1 MKRINLNSAPR
12 GSALAIRTLRA
23 VLAAGALLAG
33 GPALAAGGHGPMPY
47 SFEPDTGNLA
57 SVQRGARNF
66 MNYCAGCHSMQHLR
80 YSRLGADLG
89 IPGDML
95 ATHLM
100 FTSDKPGD
108 PILSAMPKDASAGW
122 FGATPPDLTVETR
135 MRGPAWV
142 YNYLMTFYL
151 DDKRPLGTNN
161 LILPGASMPNVLGA
175 LQGWQVMEEAH
186 AGDGEADAHGTH
198 HAGPT
203 FKRVSDGAL
212 SDKEFEKFVADTVNF
227 MVYAAEP
234 GRADRVSTGM
244 KVILFLLVFTAL
256 AWLLKRE
263 YWKDV
268 H

>member
-1 MKRINLNSAPR
+1 M
-12 GSALAIRTLRA
+12 LASKMLRA
-23 VLAAGALLAG
+23 TLAAGALLAG
-33 GPALAAGGHGPMPY
+33 GSALAAGGHRPMPY

-66 MNYCAGCHSMQHLR
+66 MNYCAGCHSMEHLR

-89 IPGDML
+89 IPEDLL
-95 ATHLM
+95 AANLM

-108 PILSAMPKDASAGW
+108 HILSAMPKAESAAW

-135 MRGPAWV
+135 MRGPNWV

-161 LILPGASMPNVLGA
+161 LILPGASMPHVLGA
-175 LQGWQVMEEAH
+175 LQGWQVMEAAH
-186 AGDGEADAHGTH
+186 AEEGETDGHGAHT
-198 HAGPT
+198 GPT
-203 FKRVSDGAL
+203 FKRISEGTL
-212 SDKEFEKFVADTVNF
+212 SEKDFEKFVADTVNF

-244 KVILFLLVFTAL
+244 KVMLFLLLFTVL

>member
-1 MKRINLNSAPR
+1 MKRINR
-12 GSALAIRTLRA
+12 YLRP
-23 VLAAGALLAG
+23 ALLATAALG
-33 GPALAAGGHGPMPY
+33 ALPAHAAGGHGPMPY

-66 MNYCAGCHSMQHLR
+66 MNYCSGCHSMAHLR

-89 IPGDML
+89 IPEDML
-95 ATHLM
+95 AKNLM

-108 PILSAMPKDASAGW
+108 HIVSAMPAEASAGW
-122 FGATPPDLTVETR
+122 FGATPPDLTVTTR
-135 MRGPAWV
+135 MRQPQWV

-151 DDKRPLGTNN
+151 DDNRPLGTNN
-161 LILPGASMPNVLGA
+161 LILPGASMPNVLGS

-186 AGDGEADAHGTH
+186 GEQDEGGHGA
-198 HAGPT
+198 HAGPS
-203 FKRVSDGAL
+203 FKRVSEGSL

-234 GRADRVSTGM
+234 GRADRVSMGM
-244 KVILFLLVFTAL
+244 KVILFLLLFTGL

-263 YWKDV
+263 FWKDV

>member
-1 MKRINLNSAPR
+1 MKRTKLNPMMR
-12 GSALAIRTLRA
+12 AL
-23 VLAAGALLAG
+23 LAAGTLLAG
-33 GPALAAGGHGPMPY
+33 GSALAAGGHGPMPY

-66 MNYCAGCHSMQHLR
+66 MNYCAGCHSMEHLR

-89 IPGDML
+89 IPEDLL
-95 ATHLM
+95 AANLM
-100 FTSDKPGD
+100 FTSGKPGD
-108 PILSAMPKDASAGW
+108 HILSAMPEAESAAW

-135 MRGPAWV
+135 MRGPNWV

-186 AGDGEADAHGTH
+186 AEEGAADAHGA

-203 FKRVSDGAL
+203 FKRISEGTL
-212 SDKEFEKFVADTVNF
+212 SEKDFEKFVADTVNF

-244 KVILFLLVFTAL
+244 KVMLFLLLFTVL

>member
-1 MKRINLNSAPR
+1 M
-12 GSALAIRTLRA
+12 LR
-23 VLAAGALLAG
+23 ALLAAAALSAG
-33 GPALAAGGHGPMPY
+33 TPALAAGGHAPMPY
-47 SFEPDTGNLA
+47 RFEPDTGNLA

-66 MNYCAGCHSMQHLR
+66 MNYCAGCHSMRHLR

-89 IPGDML
+89 IPEELL
-95 ATHLM
+95 AKHLM

-108 PILSAMPKDASAGW
+108 PILSAMPAEPSATW
-122 FGATPPDLTVETR
+122 FGATPPDLSVETR
-135 MRGPAWV
+135 MRGPNWV

-161 LILPGASMPNVLGA
+161 LILPGASMPHVLGA
-175 LQGWQVMEEAH
+175 LQGWQVLETSHADEAQ
-186 AGDGEADAHGTH
+186 GDGHGA

-203 FKRVSDGAL
+203 FKRVSEGTL
-212 SDKEFEKFVADTVNF
+212 GEKEFEKFVADTVNF

-234 GRADRVSTGM
+234 GRADRISVGM
-244 KVILFLLVFTAL
+244 KVMLFLLVFTAL